1 MPIRMSR
8 PGALSLA
15 ALFGIFANTDAVPY
29 LLRQADYIR
38 ETDANS
44 GNWGKT
50 PGTQLQQNK
59 GQSGSVTLP
68 P

>member
-1 MPIRMSR
+1 MPIRMSQ

-44 GNWGKT
+44 VADGCPDRIAALLT
-50 PGTQLQQNK
+50 AA
-59 GQSGSVTLP
+59 
-68 P
+68 